1 MTYATYFQM
10 VQKKIICMYMYLC
23 TSTQTWSGGIR
34 QNKMLTTGTSNI
46 GYAGVLCTDVIL
58 ETFS

>member
-1 MTYATYFQM
+1 MHEHTDM
-10 VQKKIICMYMYLC
+10 E
-23 TSTQTWSGGIR
+23 WGIR